1 MILADKIISLRKKA
15 GWSQEELAQ
24 QLNVSRQSVSK
35 WEGAQSVPDLD
46 KIVQLS
52 RIFGVST
59 DYLLKDELEAQE
71 TAEPEPEQPVRRRV
85 SLEEASRYLELRKQ
99 AAPWLALA
107 TFLCV
112 LSPITLIL
120 LAGLS
125 GYTARISENVAGG
138 IGLCVLILLVAAAVG
153 IFLMCG
159 AKAKPFA
166 FLETEPFET
175 EYGVSGMVRQRR
187 QEFEPTANCLNLIGT
202 ILCIVS
208 VLPLFAAM
216 CLSRSDL
223 TYIVAVCLLLGF
235 VALACLAFV
244 YAGTRTGAMEKL
256 LEEGDYNP
264 AAEGQK
270 PSGQHGLGLLLA
282 RGDGGVPVLYLRPAW
297 QRAGPVQLVH
307 LGDRGRAVCRRAGSA
322 APDREQQVKN
332 KGRRVPSAAHSVCN
346 TRRKQNGTADR
357 TPVPASDVGRG
368 AADADGGCPP
378 ARRGAGR
385 RL

>member
-1 MILADKIISLRKKA
+1 M
-15 GWSQEELAQ
+15 
-24 QLNVSRQSVSK
+24 
-35 WEGAQSVPDLD
+35 
-46 KIVQLS
+46 
-52 RIFGVST
+52 
-59 DYLLKDELEAQE
+59 
-71 TAEPEPEQPVRRRV
+71 
-85 SLEEASRYLELRKQ
+85 
-99 AAPWLALA
+99 
-107 TFLCV
+107 

-125 GYTARISENVAGG
+125 EYTARISENVAGG

-159 AKAKPFA
+159 AKAKPFS

-187 QEFEPTANCLNLIGT
+187 KDFEPTANRLNLIGT

-256 LEEGDYNP
+256 LEEGDYTRQRKAKSRLVSTVSVCYWLVVTAVFLLYTFGPLGN
-264 AAEGQK
+264 GQVRY
-270 PSGQHGLGLLLA
+270 SWFIWAIAG
-282 RGDGGVPVLYLRPAW
+282 VLYAAVLAVLRLI
-297 QRAGPVQLVH
+297 GN
-307 LGDRGRAVCRRAGSA
+307 
-322 APDREQQVKN
+322 N
-332 KGRRVPSAAHSVCN
+332 K
-346 TRRKQNGTADR
+346 
-357 TPVPASDVGRG
+357 
-368 AADADGGCPP
+368 
-378 ARRGAGR
+378 
-385 RL
+385 

>member
-1 MILADKIISLRKKA
+1 MIFADKLIALRKKA

-85 SLEEASRYLELRKQ
+85 SLEEASQYLGLRKQ

-125 GYTARISENVAGG
+125 EYTARISENVAGG
-138 IGLCVLILLVAAAVG
+138 IGLCVLILMVAAAVG

-159 AKAKPFA
+159 AKAKPFS

-187 QEFEPTANCLNLIGT
+187 QEFEPTANRLNLIGT

-256 LEEGDYNP
+256 LEEGDYTRQRKAKSRLVSTVSVCYWLVVTAVFLLYTFGPLGN
-264 AAEGQK
+264 GQ
-270 PSGQHGLGLLLA
+270 A
-282 RGDGGVPVLYLRPAW
+282 RYSWFIWAIAGVLYAAVLAVLRLI
-297 QRAGPVQLVH
+297 GN
-307 LGDRGRAVCRRAGSA
+307 
-322 APDREQQVKN
+322 N
-332 KGRRVPSAAHSVCN
+332 K
-346 TRRKQNGTADR
+346 
-357 TPVPASDVGRG
+357 
-368 AADADGGCPP
+368 
-378 ARRGAGR
+378 
-385 RL
+385 

>member
-1 MILADKIISLRKKA
+1 MIFADKLIALRKKA

-85 SLEEASRYLELRKQ
+85 SMEEASQYLGLRKQ

-159 AKAKPFA
+159 AKAKPFS

-187 QEFEPTANCLNLIGT
+187 QEFERTANRLNLIGSGYPGRQRGYLVAEVADIIGDRRLIHHCRKFGHDLLYCRIIVLLGVVLVGLGIVH
-202 ILCIVS
+202 ILNS
-208 VLPLFAAM
+208 VDKLRQQCLGYVLLRNIRKSELSVRDRRNDLAKVKTSIRLRQFAAKHFELLIT
-216 CLSRSDL
+216 CRGFLLRYRVVLRHLS
-223 TYIVAVCLLLGF
+223 
-235 VALACLAFV
+235 
-244 YAGTRTGAMEKL
+244 
-256 LEEGDYNP
+256 
-264 AAEGQK
+264 
-270 PSGQHGLGLLLA
+270 
-282 RGDGGVPVLYLRPAW
+282 
-297 QRAGPVQLVH
+297 
-307 LGDRGRAVCRRAGSA
+307 GSCV
-322 APDREQQVKN
+322 R
-332 KGRRVPSAAHSVCN
+332 
-346 TRRKQNGTADR
+346 TADR
-357 TPVPASDVGRG
+357 IVR
-368 AADADGGCPP
+368 AAC
-378 ARRGAGR
+378 ARSIRSI
-385 RL
+385 